1 MLARAPLA
9 RPAARA
15 STPARARRASTRARV
30 ARASRAADAD
40 ADAARARAIV
50 GCVVTVALATT
61 LATASA
67 ARAEVTCDMITPC
80 TPPPPNGE
88 PRYKLPGSTYD
99 PAKAATA
106 RFEAALRGATTTEA
120 PAPTFGDDAR
130 RGEATK

>member
-15 STPARARRASTRARV
+15 STPARARRATPRARV

-40 ADAARARAIV
+40 ADAARDRAIV

-61 LATASA
+61 LATALA

-106 RFEAALRGATTTEA
+106 RFEAARRATTTEA

>member
-15 STPARARRASTRARV
+15 STPARARRATPRARV

-40 ADAARARAIV
+40 AARPIV

-61 LATASA
+61 LATALA

-106 RFEAALRGATTTEA
+106 RFEAARRATTTEA

-130 RGEATK
+130 RGEATE

>member
-15 STPARARRASTRARV
+15 STPARARRATPRA
-30 ARASRAADAD
+30 RAADAD
-40 ADAARARAIV
+40 ADAARDRAIV
-50 GCVVTVALATT
+50 GCVVAVALATT

-106 RFEAALRGATTTEA
+106 RFEAARRATTTEA

>member
-15 STPARARRASTRARV
+15 STPARARRATPRARV
-30 ARASRAADAD
+30 ADAD
-40 ADAARARAIV
+40 ADAARDRAIV

-106 RFEAALRGATTTEA
+106 RFEAARRATTTEA

>member
-15 STPARARRASTRARV
+15 STPARARRATPRARV
-30 ARASRAADAD
+30 ADAD
-40 ADAARARAIV
+40 ADAARDRAIV
-50 GCVVTVALATT
+50 GCVVAVALATT

-106 RFEAALRGATTTEA
+106 RFEAARRATTTEA

-130 RGEATK
+130 RGEATE

>member
-15 STPARARRASTRARV
+15 STPARARRATPRARV
-30 ARASRAADAD
+30 ARASRAADA
-40 ADAARARAIV
+40 ARDLPIV
-50 GCVVTVALATT
+50 GFVVTVALATT
-61 LATASA
+61 LATTLA

-106 RFEAALRGATTTEA
+106 RFEAARRATTTKA

-130 RGEATK
+130 RGEATE

>member
-15 STPARARRASTRARV
+15 STPAFKRRATPRARV

-40 ADAARARAIV
+40 ADAARARPIV
-50 GCVVTVALATT
+50 GCVVAVALATT

-106 RFEAALRGATTTEA
+106 RFEAALRSSTTTEA

-130 RGEATK
+130 RGEATE

>member
-15 STPARARRASTRARV
+15 STPARARRATPRA
-30 ARASRAADAD
+30 RAADAD

-106 RFEAALRGATTTEA
+106 RFEAARRATTTKA

-130 RGEATK
+130 RGEATE

>member
-15 STPARARRASTRARV
+15 STPARARRATPRARV

-40 ADAARARAIV
+40 AARDRAIV

-61 LATASA
+61 LATALA

-106 RFEAALRGATTTEA
+106 RFEAARRATTTKA

-130 RGEATK
+130 RGEATE

>member
-15 STPARARRASTRARV
+15 STPARARRATPRARV
-30 ARASRAADAD
+30 ADAD
-40 ADAARARAIV
+40 ADAARDRAIV

-106 RFEAALRGATTTEA
+106 RFEAARRATTTEA

-130 RGEATK
+130 RGEATE

>member
-15 STPARARRASTRARV
+15 STPARARRATPRARV
-30 ARASRAADAD
+30 ADAD
-40 ADAARARAIV
+40 ADAARDLPIV
-50 GCVVTVALATT
+50 GFVVTVALATT
-61 LATASA
+61 LATTLA

-106 RFEAALRGATTTEA
+106 RFEAARRATTTEA
-120 PAPTFGDDAR
+120 RAPTFGDDAR
-130 RGEATK
+130 RGEATE

>member
-15 STPARARRASTRARV
+15 STPARARRATPRARV
-30 ARASRAADAD
+30 ARAARAADAD

-50 GCVVTVALATT
+50 GFVAVALATT

-106 RFEAALRGATTTEA
+106 RFEAARRATTTEA

-130 RGEATK
+130 RGEATE

>member
-15 STPARARRASTRARV
+15 SPPARARRAPPRARV
-30 ARASRAADAD
+30 ARASRAAA
-40 ADAARARAIV
+40 ADAARGRARG
-50 GCVVTVALATT
+50 GCGVTVALATT
-61 LATASA
+61 LATALA

-106 RFEAALRGATTTEA
+106 RFEAARRATTTEA

-130 RGEATK
+130 RGEATE

>member
-15 STPARARRASTRARV
+15 
-30 ARASRAADAD
+30 
-40 ADAARARAIV
+40 IV
-50 GCVVTVALATT
+50 GCVVAVALATT

-106 RFEAALRGATTTEA
+106 RFEAARRATTTKA

-130 RGEATK
+130 RGEATE

>member
-15 STPARARRASTRARV
+15 STPARARRATPRARV
-30 ARASRAADAD
+30 VRASRAADA
-40 ADAARARAIV
+40 ARDRAIV
-50 GCVVTVALATT
+50 GFVVAVALATT

-106 RFEAALRGATTTEA
+106 RFEAARRATTTEA

-130 RGEATK
+130 RGEATE

>member
-1 MLARAPLA
+1 MLARAP
-9 RPAARA
+9 
-15 STPARARRASTRARV
+15 
-30 ARASRAADAD
+30 RAADAD

-106 RFEAALRGATTTEA
+106 RFEAARRATTTEA

-130 RGEATK
+130 RGEATE

>member
-15 STPARARRASTRARV
+15 STPARARRTSTPARV
-30 ARASRAADAD
+30 ARANAD
-40 ADAARARAIV
+40 ADAARDLPIV
-50 GCVVTVALATT
+50 GCVVAVALATT

-106 RFEAALRGATTTEA
+106 RFEAARRATTTEA

-130 RGEATK
+130 RGEATE